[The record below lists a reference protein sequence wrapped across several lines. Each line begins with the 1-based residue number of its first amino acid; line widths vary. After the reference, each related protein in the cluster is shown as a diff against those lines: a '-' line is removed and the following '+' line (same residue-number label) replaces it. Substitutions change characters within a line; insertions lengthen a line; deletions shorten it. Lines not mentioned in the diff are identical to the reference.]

1 MTLEVV
7 LWIKIALTVVWAV
20 PLLLGPDCVFRAL
33 GFPPPEPR
41 VFTRL
46 LGAAFVALLVGY
58 LQGVQALA
66 RGEHPAGT
74 VVVGMVSNGL
84 ACALLTGH
92 GLAGAYSRWGGG
104 ARWFM
109 RGSAFATGFVTL
121 GLFVTGWQ

>member
-1 MTLEVV
+1 VTLELV

-20 PLLLGPDCVFRAL
+20 PLLLAPAGVFRAL

-46 LGAAFVALLVGY
+46 LGAAFLALLVGY

-66 RGEHPAGT
+66 RSEHPAGT

-84 ACALLTGH
+84 ACALLAGH
-92 GLAGAYSRWGGG
+92 GLAGAYRQWGRG

-109 RGSAFATGFVTL
+109 WGSALATGFVTV
-121 GLFVTGWQ
+121 GLAVAGWR